1 MKPFLSL
8 VIPAYNEEARIGN
21 SLQLAAA
28 YLNQTMYKYEIL
40 IVDDGSIDNTIQA
53 VSGKENV
60 KVIAQPHN
68 MGKGAAVKAGML
80 HAEGDICIFSDADFS
95 TPVYEIEK
103 VIQSINLGADV
114 CIGNRALDS
123 QMIRKHQPF
132 YREFMG
138 KTFNKFVQLL
148 VINGISDTQCGFKGF
163 TNQAAKDIFSKSK
176 IPGFGFDVEI
186 LYIAK
191 VLGLNIAQ
199 VPVEWYNDERSTVD
213 PVRDSLRMLK
223 DLFIIKK
230 LHADLRK

>member
-21 SLQLAAA
+21 SLKLAVA
-28 YLNQTMYKYEIL
+28 YMNQTMYKYEIL
-40 IVDDGSIDNTIQA
+40 IVDDGSKDNTIKVA
-53 VSGKENV
+53 SEFENV
-60 KVIAQPHN
+60 KVIAQPRN

-80 HAEGDICIFSDADFS
+80 AAEGDICIFSDADFS
-95 TPVYEIEK
+95 TPVYEVEK
-103 VIQSINLGADV
+103 VIQAINLGADV
-114 CIGNRALDS
+114 CIGNRALDYD
-123 QMIRKHQPF
+123 MIRKHQPF

-148 VINGISDTQCGFKGF
+148 VIPGISDTQCGFKGF
-163 TNQAAKDIFSKSK
+163 TNLAAKQIFTESK

-186 LYIAK
+186 LYIAN
-191 VLGLNIAQ
+191 VLGHKISQ

-230 LHADLRK
+230 LHANLKK